1 MSDLAWTKLKEWLLE
16 HKAID
21 ASIDSPDMIKRL
33 DLSGRSLQKLHE
45 SFSLLTELI
54 ALNLSNNLLS
64 TLPDSMKKLTTLS
77 NLNIRR
83 NHFTLLPEVLASLH
97 LRSLNM
103 SVNQIE
109 DVSILTQCKDLR
121 VLDLSE
127 NVIISMDDCINKENK
142 LRVLNLS
149 YNYLN
154 DVSELFLKLCSL
166 ERLDLSGNLLT
177 SIPHTVK
184 AMAILAELRISDN
197 QIESIDDAIFSLP
210 LETIDLSSNEI
221 TTLDLKGLE
230 DLETI
235 TLDFNPLDKLETSDD
250 FAPYLEYF
258 SCDGC
263 GLKSFLPLVS
273 TELKTLCYASNEIAS
288 IPEDIGRYEQLN
300 ELDIDNNTIVDLPD
314 SMANLTQLK
323 TLYIDGNPL
332 SESAKKVIDILQP
345 EICDIHMKRGITI
358 ERAKEEDL
366 TQMAEL
372 LSVLFAIE
380 QDFTIDY
387 DKQLSGITK
396 LYHSEGKELLVA
408 KYEGEVVGM
417 VTMQRLISSAEGD
430 YIGQVEDLVVKKE
443 YRKMGVGSRLLN
455 KMRAIAQT
463 YGYKRI
469 QLAADVD
476 NENALQFY
484 TRRGFHQTHLKI
496 YHYNA

>member
-1 MSDLAWTKLKEWLLE
+1 MSDIAWTKLKGWLLE

-21 ASIDSPDMIKRL
+21 ESIDSPDMIKRL
-33 DLSGRSLQKLHE
+33 DLNGRSLQKLHE
-45 SFSLLTELI
+45 SFSLLTGLI

-64 TLPDSMKKLTTLS
+64 TLPDYMKKLTTLS

-83 NHFTLLPEVLASLH
+83 NHFTLLPEVLTSLP
-97 LRSLNM
+97 LRSLNV
-103 SVNQIE
+103 SGNRIE
-109 DVSILTQCKDLR
+109 DVRILAQCKDLR
-121 VLDLSE
+121 VLDLSA
-127 NVIISMDDCINKENK
+127 NVITSMDGCINKENE

-177 SIPHTVK
+177 VIPSTVE
-184 AMAILAELRISDN
+184 AMKTLVELRISDN
-197 QIESIDDAIFSLP
+197 QIESIDSALFSLP
-210 LETIDLSSNEI
+210 LEIIDLSSNEI
-221 TTLDLKGLE
+221 RTLSLKGLE

-250 FAPYLEYF
+250 FAPYLESF

-273 TELKTLCYASNEIAS
+273 SELKTLCYASNEIAS
-288 IPEDIGRYEQLN
+288 IPEDIGRYKELN
-300 ELDIDNNTIVDLPD
+300 ELDIDGNTIVDLPD

-323 TLYIDGNPL
+323 ILYIDGNPL

-430 YIGQVEDLVVKKE
+430 YIGQVEDLVVKEE

-455 KMRAIAQT
+455 KMRAIAQA

-476 NENALQFY
+476 NENALHFY

>member
-1 MSDLAWTKLKEWLLE
+1 MSDIAWTKLKGWLLE
-16 HKAID
+16 YKAID
-21 ASIDSPDMIKRL
+21 ESIDSPDMIKRL
-33 DLSGRSLQKLHE
+33 DLNGRSLQKLHE
-45 SFSLLTELI
+45 SFGLLTGLI
-54 ALNLSNNLLS
+54 ALNLSNNFLS
-64 TLPDSMKKLTTLS
+64 TLPDYMKKLTTLS

-83 NHFTLLPEVLASLH
+83 NHFTLLPEVLTSLP
-97 LRSLNM
+97 LRSLNV
-103 SVNQIE
+103 SGNQIE
-109 DVSILTQCKDLR
+109 DVRILAQCKDLR
-121 VLDLSE
+121 VLDLSA
-127 NVIISMDDCINKENK
+127 NVITSMDGCINKENE

-177 SIPHTVK
+177 VIPSTVE
-184 AMAILAELRISDN
+184 AMETLVELRISDN
-197 QIESIDDAIFSLP
+197 QIESIDSALFSLP
-210 LETIDLSSNEI
+210 LEIIDLSSNEI
-221 TTLDLKGLE
+221 RTLSLKGLE

-250 FAPYLEYF
+250 FAPYLESF

-263 GLKSFLPLVS
+263 GLKSFVPLVS
-273 TELKTLCYASNEIAS
+273 SELKILCYASNEIAS

-300 ELDIDNNTIVDLPD
+300 ELDIDGNTIVDLPD

-323 TLYIDGNPL
+323 ILYIDGNPL

-430 YIGQVEDLVVKKE
+430 YIGQVEDLVVKEE

-455 KMRAIAQT
+455 KMRAIAQA

-476 NENALQFY
+476 NENALHFY